1 MYELICKRVL
11 ADNIT
16 LLQINAPRI
25 ARKAKPGNFI
35 ILRVHEKGE
44 RIPLTICD
52 LDQESGLIT
61 LIFMET
67 GKTTM
72 DLASLNVG
80 DEILDVM
87 GPLGNELEI
96 ENYGTVV
103 VIGGGIG
110 TAVAYPE
117 AKALS
122 EAGNYVISI
131 VGARNKDLLI
141 LEEEIAE
148 ISSKLYIATD
158 DGSKGHHGFVTDVLQ
173 KIIDD
178 GTEIDLITA
187 IGPPIMMKVI
197 CDLTRP
203 YGLKTIVNLNPLMLD
218 GTGMCGGCRVSVG
231 GITLFA
237 CVDGPSFDGHQV
249 DFREMISRLQMYRH
263 EETTS
268 PKHACRLTGRQ

>member
-16 LLQINAPRI
+16 LLQISAPRI

-52 LDQESGLIT
+52 SDPETGLIT

-72 DLASLNVG
+72 DLAALELG
-80 DEILDVM
+80 DRILDVM

-122 EAGNYVISI
+122 KAGNNVISI

-141 LEEEIAE
+141 LEDEMDE
-148 ISSKLYIATD
+148 ISSKLYITTD
-158 DGSKGHHGFVTDVLQ
+158 DGSKGHNGFVTDVLR
-173 KIIDD
+173 KLIDD

-197 CDLTRP
+197 CYLTRP
-203 YGLKTIVNLNPLMLD
+203 HGLKTIVNLNPLMLD

-231 GITLFA
+231 GTTLFA

-249 DFREMISRLQMYRH
+249 DFHELMSRLQTYRP
-263 EETTS
+263 EESTS
-268 PKHACRLTGRQ
+268 LEHACRLAGVK